1 MRADGHGRGV
11 KFIAWLIVGLV
22 HAGLLWLLTTHTAR
36 ELSAKPESRMRL
48 LMLDATPHTPT
59 PSLPHTPQ
67 PKLQITTP
75 RAVTRTV
82 IPNTSTSSTAP
93 ATTAPA
99 NAGELLQQ
107 GHDWA
112 RQQAPSPTFTQD
124 PLRSRRANLP
134 GGEHADTFRM
144 REPRSPASAMSFI
157 AKAFGDPGPPC
168 PRVKARLHGLLSAT
182 SDKERKLLE
191 EELRRDQ
198 QFCRN

>member
-1 MRADGHGRGV
+1 MQAEEHGRGV
-11 KFIAWLIVGLV
+11 RLTAWLVVGLV
-22 HAGLLWLLTTHTAR
+22 HAGLLWLLTVHTAN
-36 ELSAKPESRMRL
+36 EHSAKPESRMRL
-48 LMLDATPHTPT
+48 LMLEARPPAPT
-59 PSLPHTPQ
+59 ASPLPPQ
-67 PKLQITTP
+67 PEARISQP
-75 RAVTRTV
+75 RPVMQTIVR
-82 IPNTSTSSTAP
+82 NTSAP
-93 ATTAPA
+93 STAPA

-134 GGEHADTFRM
+134 GGEQADTFRM